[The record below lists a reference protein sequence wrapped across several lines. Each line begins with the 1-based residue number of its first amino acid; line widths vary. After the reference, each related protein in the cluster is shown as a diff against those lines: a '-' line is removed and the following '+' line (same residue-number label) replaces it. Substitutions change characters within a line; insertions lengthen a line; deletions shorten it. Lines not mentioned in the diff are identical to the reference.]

1 MCVCVCVCVCVF
13 SPQGCQ
19 VLIKGVPRPHLENH
33 SLSFCCRQD
42 RQASRKTKN
51 GMVVSRGTGLIVTCL
66 KLEWKEAA
74 PRKERCW
81 QLVLQSCTM
90 HVINPTL
97 QEPRGPCFPIVHD
110 SDFTFLAL
118 LLNIFISHIASVKS
132 LFSPRWRQSYIILT
146 DWLKYPILMFLGFQL
161 HFIILKTLLLFIFCL
176 HHAAC
181 GIFFYFFIFFFQNTF
196 QLVPKHVG
204 S

>member
-1 MCVCVCVCVCVF
+1 MCVCVF

-74 PRKERCW
+74 PPERA
-81 QLVLQSCTM
+81 VLAARAAELHNACNQPHTPRTPWPLLSHCSRLRLHFFGFTFKYFYFTYSICKII
-90 HVINPTL
+90 VLPTL
-97 QEPRGPCFPIVHD
+97 EAELH
-110 SDFTFLAL
+110 
-118 LLNIFISHIASVKS
+118 
-132 LFSPRWRQSYIILT
+132 
-146 DWLKYPILMFLGFQL
+146 YP
-161 HFIILKTLLLFIFCL
+161 H
-176 HHAAC
+176 
-181 GIFFYFFIFFFQNTF
+181 
-196 QLVPKHVG
+196 
-204 S
+204 